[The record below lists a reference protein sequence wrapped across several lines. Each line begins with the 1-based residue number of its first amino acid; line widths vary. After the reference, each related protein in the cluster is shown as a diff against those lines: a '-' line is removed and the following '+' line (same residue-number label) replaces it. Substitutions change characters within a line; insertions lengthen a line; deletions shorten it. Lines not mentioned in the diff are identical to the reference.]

1 MWLKLMAGDIEAA
14 EHHCAKLLAY
24 SAEKK
29 LEQWRLLAT
38 AFLACARA
46 MRQPSTENI
55 SMIRAAIEAENRSG
69 GHVCDSYFL
78 SFLAHALLMAGD
90 MAAAETTLQQCF
102 AFVDRSGERFWLP
115 EMHRLEG
122 RIALQKEKPDRQRA
136 KSCFLLAMD
145 VARIQDARMLELRAA
160 TDLARLRHDAGAA
173 RTLLAPIL
181 AGIEGG
187 ESGYDVR
194 NARALVAA

>member
-1 MWLKLMAGDIEAA
+1 MVMFANS
-14 EHHCAKLLAY
+14 C
-24 SAEKK
+24 
-29 LEQWRLLAT
+29 
-38 AFLACARA
+38 
-46 MRQPSTENI
+46 
-55 SMIRAAIEAENRSG
+55 
-69 GHVCDSYFL
+69 FL